1 MTAKIQ
7 EETLAANTDADSVG
21 NRADVRA
28 DIRAAAARV
37 LRLEADGLQG
47 LAAQLDENFDAA
59 VALLSGI
66 KGKLVISGMGK
77 SGHIG
82 RKIAATLASTGTP
95 AHYVHPGEASH
106 GDLGMIGPDDGVLA
120 LSNSGETAELNDL
133 VAYAKFR
140 GIPLLAMVGK
150 APSTLGSAADV
161 ALVLP
166 AMPEACPMGL
176 APTTSTTMMLGLGDA
191 LAVAMMELRGFS
203 ADQFQVLHP
212 GGRLGQAFIKVD
224 DLMHRDDNVPVCT
237 ADTVMSA
244 AILTMTEK
252 RFGCV
257 GVVDDSGTLIGIVTD
272 GDLSRHMDDGLMA
285 KRVGDVMTPTPKTIR
300 GGALAAEALGLMN
313 ASQITCLF
321 VTENSGGPDAAL
333 GVPIGIL
340 HVHDIL
346 RAGIA

>member
-1 MTAKIQ
+1 VKIR
-7 EETLAANTDADSVG
+7 EEALTTKNSSV
-21 NRADVRA
+21 
-28 DIRAAAARV
+28 RAAAERV
-37 LRLEADGLQG
+37 LRLEAEGLGLLADGL
-47 LAAQLDENFDAA
+47 DEKFDAA
-59 VALLSGI
+59 ADLLSQI
-66 KGKLVISGMGK
+66 TGKLVVSGMGK

-140 GIPLLAMVGK
+140 GIPFLAMVGK
-150 APSTLGSAADV
+150 APSTLASAADV

-166 AMPEACPMGL
+166 AMAEACPMGL

-191 LAVAMMELRGFS
+191 LAVAMMDRRSLS
-203 ADQFQVLHP
+203 SDQFQVLHP
-212 GGRLGQAFIKVD
+212 GGRLGRKFVRVD
-224 DLMHRDDNVPVCT
+224 DLMHQGGELPLCPAET
-237 ADTVMSA
+237 AMSA

-257 GVVDDSGTLIGIVTD
+257 GVVDGAGALIGIVTD
-272 GDLSRHMDDGLMA
+272 GDLSRHMDDGLMR
-285 KRVGDVMTPTPKTIR
+285 KVVGEVMTSKPKTTR
-300 GGALAAEALGLMN
+300 AGAPAAHALGFMN
-313 ASQITCLF
+313 ANNITCLF
-321 VTENSGGPDAAL
+321 VTQDGGAGNMP
-333 GVPIGIL
+333 VGIL

>member
-1 MTAKIQ
+1 MKAEIGKDLPT
-7 EETLAANTDADSVG
+7 EGRDN
-21 NRADVRA
+21 
-28 DIRAAAARV
+28 IRAAAARV
-37 LRLEADGLQG
+37 LRLEADALGL
-47 LAAQLDENFDAA
+47 LADQLDDHFDAA
-59 VALLSGI
+59 VDLLAGI
-66 KGKLVISGMGK
+66 KGKLVVSGMGK
-77 SGHIG
+77 SGHIA

-106 GDLGMIGPDDGVLA
+106 GDLGMIGRDDGVLT

-140 GIPLLAMVGK
+140 RIPLLAMVGK

-166 AMPEACPMGL
+166 PMAEACPMGL

-191 LAVAMMELRGFS
+191 LAVALMERRGFS

-212 GGRLGQAFIKVD
+212 GGRLGREFIKVE
-224 DLMHRDDNVPVCT
+224 DLMHVGAELPICT
-237 ADTVMSA
+237 VETPMSA

-252 RFGCV
+252 RFGCI
-257 GVVDDSGTLIGIVTD
+257 GVVDAAGALIGIVTD

-285 KRVGDVMTPTPKTIR
+285 KVVGDVMTPGPKTIR
-300 GGALAAEALGLMN
+300 TGALAAEALGFMN
-313 ASQITCLF
+313 ANKITCLF
-321 VTENSGGPDAAL
+321 VAGEVHAPGKP
-333 GVPIGIL
+333 VGIL

>member
-1 MTAKIQ
+1 MNVKSRDEALTPD
-7 EETLAANTDADSVG
+7 NDSV
-21 NRADVRA
+21 
-28 DIRAAAARV
+28 RAAATRV
-37 LRLEADGLQG
+37 LDLEADGLRK
-47 LAAQLDENFDAA
+47 LADGLDENFDAA
-59 VALLSGI
+59 VETLSQI
-66 KGKLVISGMGK
+66 KGKLVVSGMGK

-106 GDLGMIGPDDGVLA
+106 GDLGMIGPDDGVLT

-150 APSTLGSAADV
+150 ANSTLQAAADG

-191 LAVAMMELRGFS
+191 LAVALMERRGFS
-203 ADQFQVLHP
+203 PDQFQVLHP
-212 GGRLGQAFIKVD
+212 GGRLGREFIKVEDVMHQGAELPLCAD
-224 DLMHRDDNVPVCT
+224 D
-237 ADTVMSA
+237 AVMSSVL
-244 AILTMTEK
+244 LTMTEK

-257 GVVDDSGTLIGIVTD
+257 GVLDSAGLLKGIVTD
-272 GDLSRHMDDGLMA
+272 GDLSRHMDDGLMR
-285 KRVGDVMTPTPKTIR
+285 KMVSDVMTPAPKTIR
-300 GGALAAEALGLMN
+300 PKALAAEALGLMN
-313 ASQITCLF
+313 ASKITCLF
-321 VTENSGGPDAAL
+321 VTEDGLPR
-333 GVPIGIL
+333 GIL

>member
-1 MTAKIQ
+1 MSFKTR
-7 EETLAANTDADSVG
+7 EEALTRENSSV
-21 NRADVRA
+21 
-28 DIRAAAARV
+28 RAAATRV
-37 LRLEADGLQG
+37 LHLEAEGLGLLADGL
-47 LAAQLDENFDAA
+47 DETFDAA
-59 VALLSGI
+59 VALLSTI
-66 KGKLVISGMGK
+66 KGKLVVSGMGK

-106 GDLGMIGPDDGVLA
+106 GDLGMIGRDDGVLA

-140 GIPLLAMVGK
+140 GIPLLALVGK
-150 APSTLGSAADV
+150 APSTLASAADV

-166 AMPEACPMGL
+166 AMAEACPMGL

-191 LAVAMMELRGFS
+191 LAVAMMEQRGFS

-212 GGRLGQAFIKVD
+212 GGRLGREFIRVD
-224 DLMHRDDNVPVCT
+224 DLMHTRGELPLCT
-237 ADTVMSA
+237 AQAAMSA

-257 GVVDDSGTLIGIVTD
+257 GVVDGAGALIGIVTD
-272 GDLSRHMDDGLMA
+272 GDLSRHMDDGLMRKVA
-285 KRVGDVMTPTPKTIR
+285 GDVMTRAPKTIR
-300 GGALAAEALGLMN
+300 AGALAAEALGFMN
-313 ASQITCLF
+313 ANKITCLF
-321 VTENSGGPDAAL
+321 VTENGGPEDAP
-333 GVPIGIL
+333 VGIL

>member
-1 MTAKIQ
+1 MTANIQ
-7 EETLAANTDADSVG
+7 DDLLATEPSENRNTKS
-21 NRADVRA
+21 ADV
-28 DIRAAAARV
+28 RAAAARV

-47 LAAQLDENFDAA
+47 LAAHLDENFDAA
-59 VALLSGI
+59 VALLAGI
-66 KGKLVISGMGK
+66 KGKLVVSGMGK

-106 GDLGMIGPDDGVLA
+106 GDLGMISPEDGVLA

-140 GIPLLAMVGK
+140 NIPLLAMVGK

-166 AMPEACPMGL
+166 PMPEACPMGL

-203 ADQFQVLHP
+203 SDQFQVLHP
-212 GGRLGQAFIKVD
+212 GGRLGQAFVKVD
-224 DLMHRDDNVPVCT
+224 DLMHRDDAVPLCN

-252 RFGCV
+252 RFGCI
-257 GVVDDSGTLIGIVTD
+257 GVIEDSGALIGIVTD
-272 GDLSRHMDDGLMA
+272 GDLSRHMDDGLMG

-300 GGALAAEALGLMN
+300 GGALAAEALGFMN
-313 ASQITCLF
+313 ANQITCLF
-321 VTENSGGPDAAL
+321 VTEIANGSDSAFGT
-333 GVPIGIL
+333 PIGIL

>member
-1 MTAKIQ
+1 MSFKTR
-7 EETLAANTDADSVG
+7 EEALARENSSV
-21 NRADVRA
+21 
-28 DIRAAAARV
+28 RAAAARV
-37 LRLEADGLQG
+37 LRLEADGLG
-47 LAAQLDENFDAA
+47 LLADGLDEAFDAA
-59 VALLSGI
+59 VELLSAI
-66 KGKLVISGMGK
+66 KGKLVVSGMGK

-106 GDLGMIGPDDGVLA
+106 GDLGMIGRDDGVLA
-120 LSNSGETAELNDL
+120 LSNSGETAELNDI

-150 APSTLGSAADV
+150 APSTLASAADV

-166 AMPEACPMGL
+166 AMAEACPMGL

-191 LAVAMMELRGFS
+191 LAVAMMEQRGFS

-212 GGRLGQAFIKVD
+212 GGRLGREFIRVD
-224 DLMHRDDNVPVCT
+224 DLMHKGGELPLCP
-237 ADTVMSA
+237 ADAVMSA

-257 GVVDDSGTLIGIVTD
+257 GVVDGAGALIGIVTD
-272 GDLSRHMDDGLMA
+272 GDLSRHMDDDLMHKVA
-285 KRVGDVMTPTPKTIR
+285 GDVMTRAPKTIR
-300 GGALAAEALGLMN
+300 AGALAAEALGFMN
-313 ASQITCLF
+313 TNKITCLF
-321 VTENSGGPDAAL
+321 VTENGGPGDTP
-333 GVPIGIL
+333 VGIL